1 MEQIINLNEA
11 LELLNTNILIASNYN
26 IKRMLFI
33 KSNNKILVINENIKY
48 YITIQE
54 FINDFFNY
62 KFYLYKNLED
72 LDIDQEI
79 RSLRQ

>member
-54 FINDFFNY
+54 FINDFSNY

>member
-11 LELLNTNILIASNYN
+11 LELLNNNILIASNYN